1 MLNATCFDRFK
12 YGKKKLKTILDF
24 PILLK
29 QLAPRPLP
37 QSKKQVSITPSK
49 KPEQKAPE
57 IIQTTINR
65 PIGSPSKTNST
76 RAIRKSIIRI
86 KPQSEKE
93 KEDVSISHGNESF
106 TEGELLAI
114 WNTYVQKMKLTSG
127 GFTSSILVNCE
138 PILKKD
144 NQTIHLIF
152 RNETNEIEFN
162 KLSFDLLEHLKFEL
176 KNDHINFSTEVN
188 KAKAKKTLYTNK
200 EKFDHLA
207 EKHPEL
213 NDWLQKLGLE
223 LK

>member
-1 MLNATCFDRFK
+1 MSNATCFNRFK

-29 QLAPRPLP
+29 QLSPRPLP
-37 QSKKQVSITPSK
+37 QSKTHVSITPSK
-49 KPEQKAPE
+49 KLDQKVPETV
-57 IIQTTINR
+57 QTTVNR
-65 PIGSPSKTNST
+65 AVSTPSKVNNT
-76 RAIRKSIIRI
+76 RPLRKSIIRI
-86 KPQSEKE
+86 KPQSKKE

-106 TEGELLAI
+106 TKETLLAI
-114 WNTYVQKMKLTSG
+114 WNTYVQQMKLTSG

-138 PILKKD
+138 PILKED

-162 KLSFDLLEHLKFEL
+162 KLSLDLLEHLKFEL
-176 KNDHINFSTEVN
+176 KNDHINFTTEVN
-188 KAKAKKTLYTNK
+188 KAKAKKTLYTNR

-213 NDWLQKLGLE
+213 NDWLHKLGLE